1 MSTVITSVD
10 AGSPAERAGIRAGE
24 QLLMI
29 NHHEIVDV
37 LDYRFFCYDP
47 SVSLRLRE
55 ADGTTRHLTI
65 EKEEGED
72 LGLNFDT
79 YLMDEPRPCS
89 NHCLFCFVDQMP
101 PNMRDTL
108 YFKDDDARLSFLMGN
123 YITLTNLTE
132 REAQR
137 IIDLR
142 ISPINVSVQATEP
155 QLRRT
160 LLGNKDAD
168 KSLEYMRAFGEAGI
182 EMNGQIVVCPGWNDG
197 EHLRRSIEDLMD
209 IGFNSCS
216 IVPVGLTKFRKG
228 LARLEPVTKEKAGE
242 IIDLVDEYGAKCLEK
257 YSTRMF
263 FCADEFYIKAERP
276 LPDEEYYEEYQQLDN
291 GVGMLRSTMNEF
303 LSGLED
309 AESGDVASFT
319 VATGKAAEPFI
330 RQSVKN
336 EAYSASEIAALLQAR
351 CEKLTDIPEKVD
363 FFDALPD
370 YDLAFYTNKKSKT
383 DAAVSLEMLQKVLP
397 KLEALNDWSTDG
409 IHDMLIAFAEEL
421 GVKNATLMWPLRIA
435 CAGKLVT
442 PGGAVEICK
451 ILGKDETIRRVK
463 CGIEKLG
470 G

>member
-1 MSTVITSVD
+1 MSVSITDVES
-10 AGSPAERAGIRAGE
+10 ASYAYNAGIRAGDE
-24 QLLMI
+24 LVSI
-29 NHHEIVDV
+29 NGHEIFDF
-37 LDYRFFCYDP
+37 LDYRFFIQ
-47 SVSLRLRE
+47 SKKLSLELRR
-55 ADGTTRHLTI
+55 DGVAYSAKIRKSSEFSDI
-65 EKEEGED
+65 G
-72 LGLNFDT
+72 LGFET
-79 YLMDEPRPCS
+79 YLMDKQHSCK
-89 NHCLFCFVDQMP
+89 NKCIFCFIDQMP
-101 PNMRDTL
+101 KGLRDTL

-257 YSTRMF
+257 YGTRMF

-276 LPDEEYYEEYQQLDN
+276 LPGEEYYEEYQQLDN

-330 RQSVKN
+330 ARLVA
-336 EAYSASEIAALLQAR
+336 EAKKKFPQLRGEVVGI
-351 CEKLTDIPEKVD
+351 VND
-363 FFDALPD
+363 FFGHTITVSGLVTAQDLIAQLKDRPTLGERVLIPANMLRHGEGVFLDDYTVEQVEQALGRR
-370 YDLAFYTNKKSKT
+370 LTIS
-383 DAAVSLEMLQKVLP
+383 E
-397 KLEALNDWSTDG
+397 TDG
-409 IHDMLIAFAEEL
+409 YSLCDAIFRQE
-421 GVKNATLMWPLRIA
+421 P
-435 CAGKLVT
+435 
-442 PGGAVEICK
+442 
-451 ILGKDETIRRVK
+451 
-463 CGIEKLG
+463 
-470 G
+470 

>member
-1 MSTVITSVD
+1 MKKHEHIVKKVQSGSIAEELGIEPGDRLLEIDGNVIEDIFDYQSYVE
-10 AGSPAERAGIRAGE
+10 AEELVVLVEKPDGE
-24 QLLMI
+24 QWEM
-29 NHHEIVDV
+29 E
-37 LDYRFFCYDP
+37 
-47 SVSLRLRE
+47 
-55 ADGTTRHLTI
+55 I
-65 EKEEGED
+65 EKEADEG
-72 LGLNFDT
+72 LGIEFEEG
-79 YLMDEPRPCS
+79 LMDEYHSCH
-89 NHCLFCFVDQMP
+89 NKCIFCFIDQMP

-257 YSTRMF
+257 YGTRMF

-330 RQSVKN
+330 ARLVA
-336 EAYSASEIAALLQAR
+336 EAKKKFPQLRGEVVGI
-351 CEKLTDIPEKVD
+351 VND
-363 FFDALPD
+363 FFGHTITVSGLVTGQDLIAQLKDRPTLGERVLIPANMLRHGEGVFLDDYTVEQVEQALGRR
-370 YDLAFYTNKKSKT
+370 LTIS
-383 DAAVSLEMLQKVLP
+383 E
-397 KLEALNDWSTDG
+397 TDG
-409 IHDMLIAFAEEL
+409 YSLCDAIFRQE
-421 GVKNATLMWPLRIA
+421 P
-435 CAGKLVT
+435 
-442 PGGAVEICK
+442 
-451 ILGKDETIRRVK
+451 
-463 CGIEKLG
+463 
-470 G
+470 

>member
-137 IIDLR
+137 IIDLH
-142 ISPINVSVQATEP
+142 ICPINVSVHTTDP
-155 QLRRT
+155 QLHCT
-160 LLGNKDAD
+160 MLGNKNAGR
-168 KSLEYMRAFGEAGI
+168 SLEYIRAFCKAGI
-182 EMNGQIVVCPGWNDG
+182 VMNGQIVICPGWNDG
-197 EHLRRSIEDLMD
+197 DQLRRTLRDLTD
-209 IGFNSCS
+209 WEFSSCS
-216 IVPVGLTKFRKG
+216 LVPVGITKYRKG
-228 LARLEPVTKEKAGE
+228 LAKLRPVDADCARE
-242 IIDLVDEYGAKCLEK
+242 IIAIAEEFGQENLRRFG
-257 YSTRMF
+257 TRRF
-263 FCADEFYIKAERP
+263 FCADELFLRAGLP
-276 LPDEEYYEEYQQLDN
+276 LPEADYYEGYRQIEN
-291 GVGMLRSTMNEF
+291 GVGMLRSLGDDF
-303 LSGLED
+303 LAALDTEELPENPGDFTIATGVAAAPFLRGLLEQAQARFPGLRGRVVAVRND
-309 AESGDVASFT
+309 FFGHTIDVAGLLTGQDLSAQLHAVPDLGRVLIPIHMLRNGENVFLDDYT
-319 VATGKAAEPFI
+319 VP
-330 RQSVKN
+330 RLS
-336 EAYSASEIAALLQAR
+336 
-351 CEKLTDIPEKVD
+351 
-363 FFDALPD
+363 
-370 YDLAFYTNKKSKT
+370 
-383 DAAVSLEMLQKVLP
+383 
-397 KLEALNDWSTDG
+397 
-409 IHDMLIAFAEEL
+409 EEL
-421 GVKNATLMWPLRIA
+421 GCPVEVVGMDGFDLADAVFASCDTVK
-435 CAGKLVT
+435 
-442 PGGAVEICK
+442 E
-451 ILGKDETIRRVK
+451 
-463 CGIEKLG
+463 
-470 G
+470 

>member
-182 EMNGQIVVCPGWNDG
+182 EMNGQIVLCPGINDG
-197 EHLRRSIEDLMD
+197 EVLEKTFSDLYAMYPAAQ
-209 IGFNSCS
+209 SVAV
-216 IVPVGLTKFRKG
+216 VPVGLTKYREG
-228 LARLEPVTKEKAGE
+228 LYPVRSFTQSEADDVIRIISRWQKKCYKELG
-242 IIDLVDEYGAKCLEK
+242 
-257 YSTRMF
+257 TRF
-263 FCADEFYIKAERP
+263 VYASDEFYCIAGRKMP
-276 LPDEEYYEEYQQLDN
+276 KEESYEDFAQIEN
-291 GVGMLRSTMNEF
+291 GVGLFAQLKAEF
-303 LSGLED
+303 DD
-309 AESGDVASFT
+309 AMMEAVES
-319 VATGKAAEPFI
+319 
-330 RQSVKN
+330 
-336 EAYSASEIAALLQAR
+336 
-351 CEKLTDIPEKVD
+351 PEKKH
-363 FFDALPD
+363 F
-370 YDLAFYTNKKSKT
+370 T
-383 DAAVSLEMLQKVLP
+383 
-397 KLEALNDWSTDG
+397 
-409 IHDMLIAFAEEL
+409 
-421 GVKNATLMWPLRIA
+421 IA
-435 CAGKLVT
+435 CGVSVAPLLRMMIGAYNWENLDLDIIPVRCGFF
-442 PGGAVEICK
+442 GGAVTVTGLITGSDLIRDLAGIQTDSLIITENMLRAEQDLFLDDMTLDEVQEK
-451 ILGKDETIRRVK
+451 IGVPIHVVENNGAALADALLNGF
-463 CGIEKLG
+463 G